1 MTLTP
6 PKADRP
12 KRFWTHT
19 AAVEVESGFAVAL
32 DSRNVRTPAGRL
44 LILPTRALAELI
56 AGEWAAQ
63 GEHVEMAGMHATRL
77 AFTSADHGVRARNGM
92 IAEVARFAASDL
104 VCYFATAPASLVELQ
119 ARRWGALLDWA
130 QSELGL
136 TFVRVHGVIHA
147 PQPPQTLAR
156 VDALAG
162 ALADDAL
169 AGLAFGAA
177 LFGSAVIALAL
188 QRDQLDGEAAFDLAR
203 LDEAFQESQ
212 WGVDEEAA
220 VRAAKLK
227 AEALMLER
235 WFAALR

>member
-1 MTLTP
+1 MTP
-6 PKADRP
+6 SSAAPERP
-12 KRFWTHT
+12 KRFW
-19 AAVEVESGFAVAL
+19 AQASAVEAEGGFAVAL
-32 DSRNVRTPAGRL
+32 DSRRVRTPAGRPL
-44 LILPTRALAELI
+44 VLPTRALAELV

-63 GEHVEMAGMHATRL
+63 GEHVEMAAMHATRL
-77 AFTSADHGVRARNGM
+77 AFTAADHAARARVELV
-92 IAEVARFAASDL
+92 AEVARFAASDL
-104 VCYFATAPASLVELQ
+104 VCYFAEAPSALVALQ
-119 ARRWGALLDWA
+119 TRRWGALLHWA
-130 QSELGL
+130 EQDLGL
-136 TFVRVHGVIHA
+136 VFVRVQGIVHA

-156 VDALAG
+156 VEALAG
-162 ALADDAL
+162 ALDDMAL

-220 VRAAKLK
+220 ARAAKLK

-235 WFAALR
+235 WFSALR